1 MVLAAFGLRVTV
13 MVLIFLRNSLACK
26 MIRRGLLIWED
37 FQGLRRVEEGIE
49 LGRVAVLVFNCAF
62 FFLGLDKKRKKRLFD
77 QQTRIRDEPKLRMK
91 NRFGKNRTL
100 SVSSSSNTD
109 TIPPKPKVTKR

>member
-13 MVLIFLRNSLACK
+13 MILILLRHFLAYK

-37 FQGLRRVEEGIE
+37 FQGFRREEEGIE

-62 FFLGLDKKRKKRLFD
+62 CFLGLDKRRKKRK
-77 QQTRIRDEPKLRMK
+77 RIGRRKREEKENDEKKQMK
-91 NRFGKNRTL
+91 T
-100 SVSSSSNTD
+100 
-109 TIPPKPKVTKR
+109 

>member
-1 MVLAAFGLRVTV
+1 
-13 MVLIFLRNSLACK
+13 

-62 FFLGLDKKRKKRLFD
+62 CFLGLDKRRKKRK
-77 QQTRIRDEPKLRMK
+77 RIGRRKREEKENDEKKQMK
-91 NRFGKNRTL
+91 T
-100 SVSSSSNTD
+100 
-109 TIPPKPKVTKR
+109 